1 MPAVYKALDLDL
13 NLDTLA
19 KDADQFKVLQDRFRQ
34 AWGVTALG
42 DLDAFKTDFDALM
55 VRMDAAR
62 ARSLMAPERFFR
74 MRRRKSERRLRFRRR
89 STKVAQLS
97 RHPVADTNPLGTM
110 HLTKVE

>member
-13 NLDTLA
+13 NLDTSA

-62 ARSLMAPERFFR
+62 ARSLMAPERFF
-74 MRRRKSERRLRFRRR
+74 KN
-89 STKVAQLS
+89 AQKKIRTAITISASIYES
-97 RHPVADTNPLGTM
+97 RTTLPAPLCR
-110 HLTKVE
+110 H